1 MIVAACCAAAAV
13 WCVIDPGPRRRCQR
27 LTASAAPPVRRIRPE
42 LVAAMMLPML
52 GFGLFGVLGLLIGAA
67 VAPVGYR
74 LVVRLEPASRRR
86 ERLAI
91 ADQLPLAVDLLA
103 AAMAAGVPV
112 RRAIEVVAA
121 AVASPI
127 GPQLEELARRLLVGD
142 VETLWR
148 HHADGPLA
156 PLARA
161 LLRAERHG
169 IGVVSVLED
178 SARDLRA
185 ERQATRRES
194 ARRVG
199 VRTAAPLGLC
209 FLPAFFLVGIVPML
223 VGAFTSIG
231 W

>member
-1 MIVAACCAAAAV
+1 VIIAACCVSAAV
-13 WCVIDPGPRRRCQR
+13 WCVFDVAGRRRCQR
-27 LTASAAPPVRRIRPE
+27 LAAASGRPGRRLRAE
-42 LVAAMMLPML
+42 VVAAALLPAL
-52 GFGLFGVLGLLIGAA
+52 GFGVAGSIGLLVGVA
-67 VAPVGYR
+67 VAPVAYR
-74 LVVRLEPASRRR
+74 MVVRLEPASRRR

-103 AAMAAGVPV
+103 ATMAVGIPT
-112 RRAIEVVAA
+112 RRAIEVVAQA
-121 AVASPI
+121 MPPPI
-127 GPQLEELARRLLVGD
+127 GPRLSDLAGRLIAGD
-142 VETLWR
+142 AEAVWR
-148 HHADGPLA
+148 HQTDGPLA

-161 LLRAERHG
+161 LLRAELYG
-169 IGVVSVLED
+169 IAVAAVLED

-185 ERQATRRES
+185 ERGSERRES

-223 VGAFTSIG
+223 VGAFSSIN